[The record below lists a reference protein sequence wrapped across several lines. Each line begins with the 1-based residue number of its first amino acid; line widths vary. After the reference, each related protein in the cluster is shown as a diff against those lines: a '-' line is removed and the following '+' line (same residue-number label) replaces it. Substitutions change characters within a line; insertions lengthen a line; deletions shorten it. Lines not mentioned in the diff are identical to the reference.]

1 MGYNNCFSFF
11 LPSTFCLYVFQST
24 KFYGRVRTTCD
35 SWSTTLVEAYDK
47 RRTINGK
54 EWPKFPVSVR
64 FSSRV
69 KKFIAKNW
77 FTPQLLNWI
86 PFKVT
91 AGIVAK
97 LYDAF
102 YFSINHKNLNYF
114 PITTF
119 WVFSIAFLQTFYKK
133 YLPISSL
140 TKDVFAIIQV
150 MVEKLNSMSHI
161 FVIAQRHGV
170 LARLSLFK
178 KA

>member
-24 KFYGRVRTTCD
+24 KFYGRVRTTYD

-54 EWPKFPVSVR
+54 KWPKFPVSVK

-97 LYDAF
+97 LHDAF
-102 YFSINHKNLNYF
+102 YILKQSQKSKLFPNYNFLSIFYCFSTN
-114 PITTF
+114 
-119 WVFSIAFLQTFYKK
+119 FL
-133 YLPISSL
+133 
-140 TKDVFAIIQV
+140 
-150 MVEKLNSMSHI
+150 
-161 FVIAQRHGV
+161 
-170 LARLSLFK
+170 
-178 KA
+178 